1 MMRTLLLFVFALGI
15 TGSTIAQ
22 KAVLTGPK
30 SPDDVFV
37 RVYKKDTTTALKDWL
52 YNTYHH
58 PNTELEKYQVWSKEK
73 IIEYISCNCNINRMT
88 SVTHNAY
95 KIKKQKLEILLIN
108 RERKRKIKK
117 INGL

>member
-1 MMRTLLLFVFALGI
+1 MQTV
-15 TGSTIAQ
+15 T
-22 KAVLTGPK
+22 
-30 SPDDVFV
+30 
-37 RVYKKDTTTALKDWL
+37 LKDSFDK
-52 YNTYHH
+52 TY
-58 PNTELEKYQVWSKEK
+58 PERGLLEIYEELEKYQVWSKEQ